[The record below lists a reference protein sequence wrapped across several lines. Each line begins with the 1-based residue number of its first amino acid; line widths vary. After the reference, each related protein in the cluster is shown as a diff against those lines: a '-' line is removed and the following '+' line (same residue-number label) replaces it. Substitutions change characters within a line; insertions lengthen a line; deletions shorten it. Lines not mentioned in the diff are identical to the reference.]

1 MAINVINLIMEN
13 TIRQLE
19 QILRDYSPLLTRISE
34 AEFSAKPLP
43 YKWSRKEIL
52 GHLVDSAQTNIRRF
66 IVAQYEEQPN
76 IVYAQNTWVTAANY
90 QQYDTKDLIAL
101 WELLNKHA
109 CIILKNIPAGSEKRE
124 CLTGAL
130 RTIEWLAQD
139 YNKHL
144 LHHLHQVL
152 DMDSVPYP

>member
-1 MAINVINLIMEN
+1 MEN

-66 IVAQYEEQPN
+66 IVGQYEEKPF
-76 IVYAQNTWVTAANY
+76 IKYAQDIWVSAAGYQHYDIADLINLWVLLNRHICMVLKTMSPTAAERVC
-90 QQYDTKDLIAL
+90 DTGELHTIA
-101 WELLNKHA
+101 
-109 CIILKNIPAGSEKRE
+109 
-124 CLTGAL
+124 
-130 RTIEWLAQD
+130 WLAGD
-139 YNKHL
+139 YNKHI
-144 LHHLHQVL
+144 LHHLHKIL
-152 DMDSVPYP
+152 ELEEISYP